1 MARLVGVTPNDL
13 TPAAVKEAILDDDHL
28 ALAGGIDAS
37 RLAGLKNIRKF
48 KDAFEVCRAPI
59 GGVVRPISY
68 VFQSAGL
75 TRTLRGLNLG

>member
-48 KDAFEVCRAPI
+48 KDAFE
-59 GGVVRPISY
+59 G
-68 VFQSAGL
+68 
-75 TRTLRGLNLG
+75 